1 MSEVKTKVINGIS
14 FQISQPFVAGQTIN
28 EAEAKALNQV
38 RSENIGNNLRNA
50 VKAAQEK
57 AEAGDAGALQ
67 ELNEVV
73 AKYDA
78 EYTFA
83 LGGGGSST
91 RKLDPYEREALK
103 LAKEIVKSKLAA
115 QGRKITDIPEGLSE
129 EEFKAKLEA
138 KYEEIAALDEVVKA
152 AKKNVDAKK
161 KQSDAL
167 LDAVSGL

>member
-1 MSEVKTKVINGIS
+1 MLVI
-14 FQISQPFVAGQTIN
+14 V
-28 EAEAKALNQV
+28 
-38 RSENIGNNLRNA
+38 
-50 VKAAQEK
+50 
-57 AEAGDAGALQ
+57 
-67 ELNEVV
+67 
-73 AKYDA
+73 
-78 EYTFA
+78 
-83 LGGGGSST
+83 
-91 RKLDPYEREALK
+91 